1 MQLKSLNK
9 HGTMSVLSKTNNMIL
24 KLIMLYVERMVR
36 KTRGM
41 KSQDDWISVY
51 FHLMNLEFLNN
62 TKQHDK

>member
-1 MQLKSLNK
+1 
-9 HGTMSVLSKTNNMIL
+9 MSVLSKTNNMIL